1 MTTNRRT
8 IPADPL
14 TLFVLFFYPSTLQV
28 SSVSSQSQYQLSVVT
43 QIAKCFGGA
52 ACLIQ
57 PTFKLTSTVTGTV
70 ATTFTGTAF
79 VIMGSSPSG
88 REPLYQGSCGLSGV
102 CGAVVKGVNTY
113 VQVIDGFMTFTGLTI
128 KTAGVGYTLKVTA
141 QSNGGG
147 VVASV
152 ITPTFSVAVG
162 PSFQLIFS
170 SYVSSS
176 TGGVPLNPPPS
187 VGVVDQGGNIVTS
200 VGVEVTCKASLSI
213 SPSGREQL
221 QPPNFLTTSFING
234 LATFP
239 GLYINQ
245 QGYPY
250 QIAFNATSTTGVSEL
265 FLILFV
271 ISYTGFCCCFP
282 HHLPKSCP
290 TTYLSC

>member
-1 MTTNRRT
+1 M
-8 IPADPL
+8 
-14 TLFVLFFYPSTLQV
+14 
-28 SSVSSQSQYQLSVVT
+28 
-43 QIAKCFGGA
+43 AKCFGGA

-70 ATTFTGTAF
+70 ATTFAGTAF

-88 REPLYQGSCGLSGV
+88 REPLYQGPCGLSGV

-113 VQVIDGFMTFTGLTI
+113 VQIIDGFMTFTGLTI
-128 KTAGVGYTLKVTA
+128 KTAGSGYTLKVTA

-147 VVASV
+147 VVASI

-162 PSFQLIFS
+162 PPFQLIFS

-187 VGVVDQGGNIVTS
+187 VGVVDQGGNVVTS
-200 VGVEVTCKASLSI
+200 VGVGVTCKAFLSI
-213 SPSGREQL
+213 SPSGKEQL
-221 QPPNFLTTSFING
+221 QPPNFLTTSFVNG

-239 GLYINQ
+239 GMYINQ

-250 QIAFNATSTTGVSEL
+250 QLAFNATSTTVSAL
-265 FLILFV
+265 FLILSV
-271 ISYTGFCCCFP
+271 RPCTACFASVFNL
-282 HHLPKSCP
+282 LPKSCP
-290 TTYLSC
+290 ITHLSS